1 MPSDH
6 TPTCE
11 AAPDAAARPGAGGRV
26 AELLSGF
33 GSQAEGRGAPLLPWA
48 LVGLG
53 VFVAWLCCT
62 HLPGMFVFARD
73 GSAAEVVVDYGMRA
87 GDIGLFVAVAALGR
101 RLGPVSS
108 HRALCV
114 GSIALCAAGTLALPY
129 LAVLPGVPLALL
141 AALSVASAVGG
152 AVLFLLWAEAYVQLG
167 STRCLLF
174 GALSCLVAGA
184 VALVASNMEYDA
196 SCVAVALL
204 PALSGVMAAVS
215 LSRLPGER
223 VWRTA
228 AGAGDGGAAEPA
240 DRPLGAGRQAVSYPV
255 PWKLV
260 VLMALAGFASGFAG
274 SLLVDA
280 DGIGAVHRVM
290 ATALFGALLLVA
302 FVARSGNV
310 DVRYLAW
317 VTLPVAVVSFALIPL
332 VSQQAGLLVSFLVKL
347 SYVAF
352 ALFALLMLANVCHR
366 CDIPSA
372 RVFAAGRASSEAAMF
387 AGILLRRW
395 MRAQGVLDG
404 GEMLWLIAL
413 IGLVATVGCVLIW
426 HSERS
431 VTSDWGVCGIDTA
444 SGLAVKTP
452 REQLLERVEALSAE
466 RGLTPREKEI
476 LSLIAQGQEAA
487 DIEGELFL
495 SHNTLKTHLRHIYA
509 KLGVH
514 TRAEALEVLGIASDA
529 R

>member
-1 MPSDH
+1 MPSDR
-6 TPTCE
+6 TPTSK
-11 AAPDAAARPGAGGRV
+11 AAPEAPARPGPGGRLT
-26 AELLSGF
+26 ELFAGF
-33 GSQAEGRGAPLLPWA
+33 GSQQEGRGVPLLPWA

-62 HLPGMFVFARD
+62 HLPNMFVYARD
-73 GSAAEVVVDYGMRA
+73 GSAGEMAVDYGMRV

-114 GSIALCAAGTLALPY
+114 GSIALCAVGTLALPC
-129 LAVLPGVPLALL
+129 LAVLPGMPLALL
-141 AALSVASAVGG
+141 VALSAASAVGG

-184 VALVASNMEYDA
+184 VALVVSNMGYGA

-204 PALSGVMAAVS
+204 PLLSGIMAAVS

-223 VWRTA
+223 VWRMSGGVGGDVGGQ
-228 AGAGDGGAAEPA
+228 AGHPLVAGQ
-240 DRPLGAGRQAVSYPV
+240 RAVSYPV

-274 SLLVDA
+274 SLLVDI

-302 FVARSGNV
+302 FVARSGDV

-332 VSQQAGLLVSFLVKL
+332 VSQQAGLVVSFLVKL

-352 ALFALLMLANVCHR
+352 ALFVLLMLANVCHR

-431 VTSDWGVCGIDTA
+431 VTSDWGVCGIDAA
-444 SGLAVKTP
+444 SGLAVKSP
-452 REQLLERVEALSAE
+452 REQLLESVEALSAE
-466 RGLTPREKEI
+466 HGLTPREKEI
-476 LSLIAQGQEAA
+476 LSLIAQGEEAPA
-487 DIEGELFL
+487 IEGELFL

-514 TRAEALEVLGIASDA
+514 TRAEALELLGVGAQ
-529 R
+529 

>member
-1 MPSDH
+1 MSCAQIPDSAAGPAEPHAAQSEPAGPSSFLASFAQL
-6 TPTCE
+6 E
-11 AAPDAAARPGAGGRV
+11 GGRGV
-26 AELLSGF
+26 
-33 GSQAEGRGAPLLPWA
+33 PYLPWA
-48 LVGLG
+48 LLGLG

-73 GSAAEVVVDYGMRA
+73 GSPAEKVVDYCMRL
-87 GDIGLFVAVAALGR
+87 GDVGTFVVVAALGR

-108 HRALCV
+108 HRAFCVVSVALCV
-114 GSIALCAAGTLALPY
+114 LGTLALPF
-129 LAVLPGVPLALL
+129 LAGLPDFPLVLIGVL
-141 AALSVASAVGG
+141 AALSAPGG

-167 STRCLLF
+167 ATRCLLF
-174 GALSCLVAGA
+174 GALSCLAAGA
-184 VALVASNMEYDA
+184 VALVCSSMDYTA
-196 SCVAVALL
+196 SCAAVALL
-204 PALSGVMAAVS
+204 PALSGCMAAVS

-228 AGAGDGGAAEPA
+228 ACDAPAAPGSSQGQHA
-240 DRPLGAGRQAVSYPV
+240 PVSYPV

-274 SLLVDA
+274 SLLVDI
-280 DGIGAVHRVM
+280 DGVGAVHRVM
-290 ATALFGALLLVA
+290 ATALFGAALLVA
-302 FVARSGNV
+302 FVVRAGEV
-310 DVRYLAW
+310 DVRCLAW

-332 VSQQAGLLVSFLVKL
+332 ASQQAGLLVSFLVKF

-352 ALFALLMLANVCHR
+352 ALFVLLMLANVCHR

-372 RVFAAGRASSEAAMF
+372 RVFAAGRAASEAAMF

-395 MRAQGVLDG
+395 MRAQGVLDVS
-404 GEMLWLIAL
+404 EMLWLVAL
-413 IGLVATVGCVLIW
+413 IGLVAVVGCVLIW

-431 VTSDWGVCGIDTA
+431 VTSDWGVCGIDAA
-444 SGLAVKTP
+444 SGLVVRTP

-466 RGLTPREKEI
+466 RGLTPREREI
-476 LSLIAQGQEAA
+476 LALIAQGEEAPA
-487 DIEGELFL
+487 IEGELFL

-514 TRAEALEVLGIASDA
+514 TRAEALELLGVRAQ
-529 R
+529 

>member
-1 MPSDH
+1 MTRAQIPDSAAEPGEPRTAEPEAPSV
-6 TPTCE
+6 PSFL
-11 AAPDAAARPGAGGRV
+11 ASFAQQDA
-26 AELLSGF
+26 
-33 GSQAEGRGAPLLPWA
+33 GRGAPYLPWA
-48 LVGLG
+48 LLGLG

-62 HLPGMFVFARD
+62 HLPGMFVYARD
-73 GSAAEVVVDYGMRA
+73 GSVTETVVDYCMRL
-87 GDIGLFVAVAALGR
+87 GDIGAFVVVAALGR
-101 RLGPVSS
+101 RLGPISA
-108 HRALCV
+108 HRAFCV
-114 GSIALCAAGTLALPY
+114 ASVAVCTAGTLALPF
-129 LAVLPGVPLALL
+129 LAVVPGVPLVLIGALAVL
-141 AALSVASAVGG
+141 SAVGG
-152 AVLFLLWAEAYVQLG
+152 AALFLLWAEAYVQLG
-167 STRCLLF
+167 ATRCLLF
-174 GALSCLVAGA
+174 GALSCLAAGA
-184 VALVASNMEYDA
+184 AALVCSSMGYTA

-204 PALSGVMAAVS
+204 PALSGCMAAVS

-223 VWRTA
+223 VWRM
-228 AGAGDGGAAEPA
+228 GAADAPA
-240 DRPLGAGRQAVSYPV
+240 TLDNPGASDAARAGVSYPV

-274 SLLVDA
+274 SLLVDM

-290 ATALFGALLLVA
+290 ATALFGAALLVA
-302 FVARSGNV
+302 FVARSGEV

-332 VSQQAGLLVSFLVKL
+332 VSQQAGLLVSFLVKF

-352 ALFALLMLANVCHR
+352 ALFVLLMLANVCQR

-395 MRAQGVLDG
+395 MRAQGVLEAS
-404 GEMLWLIAL
+404 EMLWLVAL
-413 IGLVATVGCVLIW
+413 IGLVAVVGCVLIW

-431 VTSDWGVCGIDTA
+431 VTSDWGVCGIDAA
-444 SGLAVKTP
+444 SGLLVKTP
-452 REQLLERVEALSAE
+452 REQLLERVASVSAE

-476 LSLIAQGQEAA
+476 LSLIAQGEEAPA
-487 DIEGELFL
+487 IEGELFL

-514 TRAEALEVLGIASDA
+514 TRVEALELLGVRAQ
-529 R
+529 